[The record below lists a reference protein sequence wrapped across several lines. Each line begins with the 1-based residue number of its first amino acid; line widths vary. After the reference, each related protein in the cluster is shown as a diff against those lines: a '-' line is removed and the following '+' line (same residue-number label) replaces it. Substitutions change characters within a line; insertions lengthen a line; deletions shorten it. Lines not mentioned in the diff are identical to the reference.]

1 MFNRSFLKLVE
12 SPPIDFSYDV
22 YFLLVATKNNI
33 KINECPVLWYD
44 RTAGIA
50 KGGGSFKLKIKLTLR
65 TIRFMVNLRK
75 FF

>member
-1 MFNRSFLKLVE
+1 M
-12 SPPIDFSYDV
+12 
-22 YFLLVATKNNI
+22 
-33 KINECPVLWYD
+33 LWYD

-75 FF
+75 FLMEIIAHRINKLKH